1 VTEQAAAWWDE
12 IPEDARQFIRDK
24 AAALQ
29 QAERERD
36 RLQDLGAEVR
46 AEDRKLAD
54 EKYRAEFNRAEAA
67 EAELSRVKGE
77 LRAANESITERGSY
91 ITRLYDEKAKL
102 RTCIEEVAQELEGK
116 AENVAFAN
124 ALSSQ
129 GMIVAFREAASL
141 VRKAAKGEGE

>member
-91 ITRLYDEKAKL
+91 IKRKYDAL
-102 RTCIEEVAQELEGK
+102 RTRIEEVAQELEGK